1 MERINLRIGSIVFD
15 HADYDA
21 EFDVLYLRIGESEPS
36 EAEDTPE
43 GHAIHYAIG
52 AERIVALTIFNPR
65 YILEHEGRLTVTLP
79 EAVETRSAEDMADAL
94 AAV

>member
-1 MERINLRIGSIVFD
+1 MEHINLRLGSVTFD
-15 HADYDA
+15 YANYDA
-21 EFDVLYLRIGESEPS
+21 EFDILYLRVGESEPS

-43 GHAIHYAIG
+43 GHSIHYAMG
-52 AERIVALTIFNPR
+52 AERIVALTIFSPR

>member
-1 MERINLRIGSIVFD
+1 MERINLKLGSIVFD
-15 HADYDA
+15 YANYDA
-21 EFDVLYLRIGESEPS
+21 EFDILYLRIGEAEPS

-43 GHAIHYAIG
+43 GHSIHYAMG
-52 AERIVALTIFNPR
+52 TNRIVALTVSSPR
-65 YILEHEGRLTVTLP
+65 YILEREGRLTVTLP